1 MKRLVTPYLLSWKQ
15 DPYRKPLLIRGARQ
29 VGKTYE
35 VRMLGKTYE
44 HFIEIN
50 FEKRSD
56 LRALFE
62 LNLQPE
68 RILRDLSLFLGR
80 SIDVKNTLLFFD
92 EIQTVPKA
100 LLALRYFYEEVPD
113 LHVIAAGSL
122 IDFTTEEIGI
132 PVGRIAS
139 LYMYPLSFIEF
150 LYAVDEGFLAQAL
163 VDADHATPFNQLI
176 HDKLLH
182 VLGEYLAIG
191 GMPEVVY
198 KWQQTKN
205 IFVCFDVH
213 HALVDTYRQDFNS
226 YAKKFQMK
234 YVRLLFDHIPLV
246 LGQKFKFSAVSQD
259 YRKRE
264 LSPCLDLLVTAGI
277 VHKVFQT
284 DAQGIPLGAQ
294 ANVDDFKVIFLD
306 VALSQTILGLNGRDW
321 ITNPLEQFVN
331 KGALV
336 EAFIGQEL
344 LAYSYPFVKTELYY
358 WHREAKN
365 SQAEVDYVIQKDESI
380 IPIEVKSGEGSTLKS
395 MHMFL
400 ESHHKSDSGIR
411 FSTQNFSLFQ
421 NIYSYPLYAV
431 AKFMQQGERNSAFQS
446 L

>member
-1 MKRLVTPYLLSWKQ
+1 MKRLVSSHLLNWKQ

-35 VRMLGKTYE
+35 VRALGKTYE

-50 FEKRSD
+50 FEKLPE
-56 LRALFE
+56 LRVIFE
-62 LNLQPE
+62 QNLEPE
-68 RILRDLSLFLGR
+68 RILRDLSLFLGHV
-80 SIDVKNTLLFFD
+80 IEIKNTLLFFD
-92 EIQTVPKA
+92 EIQAAPKA
-100 LLALRYFYEEVPD
+100 LLALRYFYEEISD
-113 LHVIAAGSL
+113 LHIIAAGSL
-122 IDFTTEEIGI
+122 IDFTIEEIGI
-132 PVGRIAS
+132 SVGRISS

-150 LYAVDEGFLAQAL
+150 LYAEREGILAQEIL
-163 VDADHATPFNQLI
+163 ETDSFKPFNQLI
-176 HDKLLH
+176 HDKLLYL
-182 VLGEYLAIG
+182 LGEYLAIG

-205 IFVCFDVH
+205 IFVCFDAH
-213 HALVDTYRQDFNS
+213 HALVDTYRQDFNK
-226 YAKKFQMK
+226 YAKQLQMK
-234 YVRLLFDHIPLV
+234 YVRLLFDYIPLS

-264 LSPCLDLLVTAGI
+264 LLPCFDLLVTAGI
-277 VHKVFQT
+277 VHKVFQA

-294 ANVDDFKVIFLD
+294 ANLDDFKAIFLD

-321 ITNPLEQFVN
+321 IINPLEQFVN

-336 EAFIGQEL
+336 EAFVGQEL
-344 LAYSYPFVKTELYY
+344 LAYSYPFAKTELYY

-365 SQAEVDYVIQKDESI
+365 SQAEIDYVIQKNESI
-380 IPIEVKSGEGSTLKS
+380 IPIEVKSGQGSTLKS

-400 ESHHKSDSGIR
+400 ESHPKSNIGIR
-411 FSTQNFSLFQ
+411 FSTQNFSVYQ

-431 AKFMQQGERNSAFQS
+431 VKCMQHGK
-446 L
+446 LKI